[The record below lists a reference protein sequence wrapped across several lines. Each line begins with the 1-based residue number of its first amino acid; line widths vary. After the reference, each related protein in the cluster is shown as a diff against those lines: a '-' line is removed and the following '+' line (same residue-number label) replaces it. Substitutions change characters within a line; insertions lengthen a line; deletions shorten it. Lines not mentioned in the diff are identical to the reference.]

1 MVRIFLKF
9 CSRRVDLMPDIVGS
23 QMTKLTKKSAHYRQ
37 LATKLVPDEISGEIA
52 AVADELD
59 FEIAIFVA
67 TSETLAHAL
76 IEEREGGGKDP
87 AGH

>member
-1 MVRIFLKF
+1 MA
-9 CSRRVDLMPDIVGS
+9 DIVGA
-23 QMTKLTKKSAHYRQ
+23 QMMKLTNMSDHYRQ
-37 LATKLVPDEISGEIA
+37 LATNLVPDEISEEIV

-76 IEEREGGGKDP
+76 IEERKKATAKAP
-87 AGH
+87 AAIRP